1 MKITCTEIE
10 REQLCHGATLCSFI
24 SRNDHCNE
32 KDGCY
37 KCKEKNIEW
46 EITDKPKKQFSK
58 EDIAKAMILCSE
70 DDGCMNECPLSEY
83 GRKYDCI
90 ELRNK
95 MAVEYLTEGETN
107 EPLTLY
113 DLIDMMNEKKPVYI
127 AGYGWFFIEK
137 IVCDL
142 NSTRIVTHTQNNF
155 VYTKDS
161 DRFYAKEV
169 K

>member
-10 REQLCHGATLCSFI
+10 REQLCNGSTLCSFI
-24 SRNDHCNE
+24 KRNEYCYE
-32 KDGCY
+32 KDECY
-37 KCKEKNIEW
+37 KCLKENIEW
-46 EITDKPKKQFSK
+46 EITDKPKKQFSR
-58 EDIAKAMILCSE
+58 EEIAKAMILCSE
-70 DDGCMNECPLSEY
+70 EDECMNKCPLSEY
-83 GRKYDCI
+83 GRKHNCI

-95 MAVEYLTEGETN
+95 MVVEYLMEGKTN

-113 DLIDMMNEKKPVYI
+113 DLIDMMKEKKPVWI

-142 NSTRIVTHTQNNF
+142 DSTRIVTHTQNNF
-155 VYTKDS
+155 VYTKDCT
-161 DRFYAKEV
+161 RFYRCEV